1 MEVESATVNEI
12 YIYKTGTYNFFSS
25 SNEPSYSHQV
35 LSLCEVLGSK
45 RVEISKQ
52 KNVPVGAQRCITLF
66 LLLDTPL
73 LTKELNRLSW
83 NNPLS
88 AFE

>member
-1 MEVESATVNEI
+1 MEVESTTVNEI
-12 YIYKTGTYNFFSS
+12 YIYKTGAYNFFSS
-25 SNEPSYSHQV
+25 SNEPSCSHQV
-35 LSLCEVLGSK
+35 LSLCEVFRGK
-45 RVEISKQ
+45 TVEISKQ
-52 KNVPVGAQRCITLF
+52 KNVLVGAQRWITLF